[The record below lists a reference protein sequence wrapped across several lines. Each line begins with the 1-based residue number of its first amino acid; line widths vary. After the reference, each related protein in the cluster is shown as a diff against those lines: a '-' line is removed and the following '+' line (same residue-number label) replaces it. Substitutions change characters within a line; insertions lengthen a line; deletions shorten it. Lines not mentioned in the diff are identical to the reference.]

1 MVKVYYDNDAD
12 LAVLAGETIAIVGY
26 GNQGRAQAQN
36 MRDSGL
42 NVIVGSRRDADWDCA
57 VQDGFE
63 VYPIS
68 EAVECGSIIFLLIP
82 DETQPTVYEREIEDK
97 LSAGKTLVFAHGYSV
112 HYGFLVPPQNVDLLL
127 LAPRVTGIDVRE
139 RFVSGHG
146 APAFVYVEQD
156 ASGKAK
162 ERLLALA
169 KATGA
174 TRAGAMEISF
184 AEETELDHFNE
195 HWIAPMIKRTIL
207 LAYEVLVE
215 EFGYTSE
222 AVLMELYISGE
233 RADFLREFGKTGFYE
248 EIKFHSTT
256 SQYGTLSRAPRVLPD
271 EAKKTI
277 REIIKD
283 IRTGVFA
290 REWQSEQA
298 RGFPAF
304 NKLKGQAF
312 KHPINEAERQ
322 VKELVRIEKPSGNK
336 QAV

>member
-12 LAVLAGETIAIVGY
+12 LQALEGETITIVGY

-42 NVIVGSRRDADWDCA
+42 KVTVGSRRDPDWDRA

-68 EAVECGSIIFLLIP
+68 EAVGRASIIFLLLP
-82 DETQPTVYEREIEDK
+82 DEVQATVYEREVKDK
-97 LSAGKTLVFAHGYSV
+97 LSAGKALVFAHGYSV
-112 HYGFLVPPQNVDLLL
+112 HYGFVIPPKNVDLLL
-127 LAPRVTGIDVRE
+127 LAPRVTGVDVRD
-139 RFVSGHG
+139 RFVKGHG
-146 APAFVYVEQD
+146 APAFVSVEQD

-169 KATGA
+169 KAIGA
-174 TRAGAMEISF
+174 TRVGAMEISL

-195 HWIAPMIKRTIL
+195 HWTAPMMKRTIL

-215 EFGYTSE
+215 EFGYTPE
-222 AVLMELYISGE
+222 AVLMELYISEE
-233 RADFLREFGKTGFYE
+233 RADFLREFARTGFYK

-271 EAKKTI
+271 ETKETI
-277 REIIKD
+277 RGIVKD
-283 IRTGVFA
+283 IREGIFA
-290 REWQSEQA
+290 REWQLEQA
-298 RGFPAF
+298 LGYPVF
-304 NKLKGQAF
+304 NKLKELAF

-322 VKELVRIEKPSGNK
+322 LKEVVKIENPH
-336 QAV
+336 